1 MSMTAVALI
10 GIAFMLA
17 LMVLRMPVSFALVLT
32 GLVGSAYIVGFEP
45 ALNLVA
51 ADTYRQLTS
60 YGLSV
65 VPLFV
70 LMGQIAYRAGIS
82 RRLYAAAYD
91 WIGSLPG
98 GIAATTILACIGF
111 SAVSGSNSA
120 TTATMGSVAL
130 PEMKKYGYSPAL
142 SGGSVA
148 IGGTL
153 GVVIPPSTA
162 LIIIAIQAE
171 QSIAQLFTAA
181 VIPGLIVGLALVATV
196 ILVCWRRPELGPP
209 GPKVS
214 WGRKLRALT
223 GVIEVVVL
231 FAIVIGGMAAG
242 WFTPTEAGAVGAF
255 GALLIALVTRNLTL
269 RQAWETTVESL
280 RISAMVLLLITGAVV
295 FGRFLSLTR
304 LPFEL
309 ANWASNLAA
318 PSLVVLLIILVIY
331 LLGGCFMD
339 ALGFLVISVPI
350 FFPVAMSLGY
360 DPVWFTIVI
369 TLVTTIGA
377 VTAPVGVNV
386 FIVSALDRSID
397 VVTTVKGTMIYYIP
411 YVLCIALFVAFPSLI
426 TTWVT

>member
-1 MSMTAVALI
+1 MSMTTVALI
-10 GIAFMLA
+10 GIAFLLA
-17 LMVLRMPVSFALVLT
+17 LMVLRMPVSFALMLI
-32 GLVGSAYIVGFEP
+32 GLVGSAYIVGWEP
-45 ALNLVA
+45 ALSLVA

-98 GIAATTILACIGF
+98 GIAATTILASIGF

-120 TTATMGSVAL
+120 TTATIGSVAL
-130 PEMKKYGYSPAL
+130 PEMKKYRYDPGL

-162 LIIIAIQAE
+162 LIIIAIQSE
-171 QSIAQLFTAA
+171 QSITQLFTAA
-181 VIPGLIVGLALVATV
+181 VLPGFIVGAALVATV
-196 ILVCWRRPELGPP
+196 LLLCWRRPHLGPP

-223 GVIEVVVL
+223 GVIEVVFL
-231 FAIVIGGMAAG
+231 FALVIGGMAAG

-269 RQAWETTVESL
+269 RQAWTTTVESL

-309 ANWASNLAA
+309 ANWASSLAA
-318 PSLVVLLIILVIY
+318 PSLVVLLIVIAIY
-331 LLGGCFMD
+331 LLGGAFMD
-339 ALGFLVISVPI
+339 ALGFLVISIPI
-350 FFPVAMSLGY
+350 FFPLAMSLGY
-360 DPVWFTIVI
+360 DPVWFTIII

-377 VTAPVGVNV
+377 VTPPVGVNV

-397 VVTTVKGTMIYYIP
+397 VVTTFKGTMIYYAS
-411 YVLCIALFVAFPSLI
+411 YALCIALFIAFPSLI
-426 TTWVT
+426 TGW